1 MLRYTTPIL
10 LSDLEPRQLAPTVG
24 HGVYRAM
31 MQMVLFLRSSS
42 VDQQSSME
50 GLIQDVSDI
59 TPFTGS
65 HDTLHTQGS

>member
-1 MLRYTTPIL
+1 MLLYPTPLL
-10 LSDLEPRQLAPTVG
+10 LSESLPRQLAPTVG
-24 HGVYRAM
+24 RGVYRAM

-50 GLIQDVSDI
+50 GLIQDVPDI